1 MSLLLQKILRRAAAC
16 GGRDALLLT
25 ESGIVMGLSSVRL
38 IHRRGI
44 KQAGNK
50 REYGRIRVLDV
61 TIEDQNAPHSARH
74 AWSWRMLAGLC
85 LAWVFILAFF
95 HSFPAA
101 DIAFS
106 SLFCQAK
113 DAAADGCNLFPARN
127 HWLTGAFRPLFYWVP
142 VGALVVMVTDI
153 AWQYARNRWADRD
166 RMRGEVLALAAY
178 LVGPILIVNGL
189 LKAYSGRPRPVD
201 ATLFGGNLDFVAAGD
216 LSGACMSNCS
226 FVSGEAAAAGWLL
239 CLIPLLR
246 GRFRHIVAALV
257 IDVSLAAPFLR
268 VVMGSHFLSDA
279 ILGWLIGAMSL
290 PALFALHAAFPRGI
304 SATLDRLR

>member
-1 MSLLLQKILRRAAAC
+1 
-16 GGRDALLLT
+16 
-25 ESGIVMGLSSVRL
+25 
-38 IHRRGI
+38 
-44 KQAGNK
+44 
-50 REYGRIRVLDV
+50 VLDV
-61 TIEDQNAPHSARH
+61 TIEDQNAAPSARDG
-74 AWSWRMLAGLC
+74 WSWRLLLGLC
-85 LAWVFILAFF
+85 LAWIFIFAFF

-106 SLFCQAK
+106 SLFCTAK
-113 DAAADGCNLFPARN
+113 DDSQGGCDLFPARN

-142 VGALVVMVTDI
+142 VGSLIVMAADI
-153 AWQYARNRWADRD
+153 AWQYGRNRWADRD
-166 RMRGEVLALAAY
+166 RLRGEVFALAAY

-201 ATLFGGNLDFVAAGD
+201 ATLFGGSLDFVAAGD
-216 LSGACMSNCS
+216 FSGACMSNCS

-246 GRFRHIVAALV
+246 GPWRHIIAALI
-257 IDVSLAAPFLR
+257 IDIAFAAPFLR

-290 PALFALHAAFPRGI
+290 PALFALHAVFPRGI